1 MILFQY
7 LSNGLI
13 LGGLYA
19 CIAAGFSLVWGVLSI
34 INLLHGSFIV
44 LGSYIAFFSYT
55 VLGIHPFVSV
65 ITSGIVLG
73 ALGYV
78 VQLGLINRVVAQ
90 SVLVTLIL
98 TFGLEL
104 IMNNAMLVAF
114 SANYRKVIL
123 EHSLGV
129 MEIGNIFIPLD
140 RAALVGCGVM
150 TGVGAVFNA
159 AKVEPG
165 STVVC
170 IITGGNNDV
179 VNKLANDFNASQSE
193 YKVVPSYKGSYPD
206 TMNAGIAAFRAG
218 NAPHIIQVFEVG
230 PATMMSAIGAIK
242 PVYQLMK
249 DAGEPFDPKAYLPA
263 ITGYYSTSKG
273 DMLSFPFNSSS
284 MVMWI
289 NKDELKKAGIAE
301 IPKTWPEVFDAAKKL
316 KAAGHTTCGFS
327 NAWATW
333 ANIEQFS
340 AWPNLPIGT
349 KADGLDG
356 FDTVLNFNGPLQ
368 VKHLQNL
375 IDLQKDKTYD
385 YSGRGNASEA
395 RFGSG
400 ECAIFLTSSGYY
412 GTVKATAKFDFTSA
426 PMPYYPDVKG
436 APQNSIIGGA
446 SLWVMGGK
454 KPEEYKGIAK
464 FFTFLSDTNRQAKLH
479 QESGY
484 LPITKAAYEKTKADG
499 FYEKNPTLET
509 PLKELTNKEPTENSR
524 GLRFGNMVQMRDI
537 WAEEIEAALAGQK
550 TAKEALDNAVAR
562 GNAMLRT
569 FEKTAK

>member
-1 MILFQY
+1 MALRQ
-7 LSNGLI
+7 
-13 LGGLYA
+13 
-19 CIAAGFSLVWGVLSI
+19 
-34 INLLHGSFIV
+34 
-44 LGSYIAFFSYT
+44 
-55 VLGIHPFVSV
+55 
-65 ITSGIVLG
+65 LG
-73 ALGYV
+73 AAAA
-78 VQLGLINRVVAQ
+78 VA
-90 SVLVTLIL
+90 VTLAFAATPAHAVI
-98 TFGLEL
+98 EL
-104 IMNNAMLVAF
+104 QWWHAM
-114 SANYRKVIL
+114 
-123 EHSLGV
+123 
-129 MEIGNIFIPLD
+129 
-140 RAALVGCGVM
+140 
-150 TGVGAVFNA
+150 
-159 AKVEPG
+159 
-165 STVVC
+165 
-170 IITGGNNDV
+170 TGGNNDV
-179 VNKLANDFNASQSE
+179 VNKLAEDFNASQTE
-193 YKVVPSYKGSYPD
+193 YKVVPSFKGGYPD

-218 NAPHIIQVFEVG
+218 NAPHIMQVFEVG
-230 PATMMSAIGAIK
+230 TATMMSATGAIK

-249 DAGEPFDPKAYLPA
+249 DAGEPFDPKAYLPT

-273 DMLSFPFNSSS
+273 DMLSLPFNSSS

-289 NKDELKKAGIAE
+289 NKDELKKNNIA

-316 KAAGHTTCGFS
+316 KAAGHPTCGFS

-333 ANIEQFS
+333 AHIEQFS
-340 AWPNLPIGT
+340 AWHNVAIGT
-349 KADGLDG
+349 KANGLDG

-385 YSGRGNASEA
+385 YAGRANAGEA

-412 GTVKATAKFDFTSA
+412 GTAKGTAKFDFTSA
-426 PMPYYPDVKG
+426 PMPYYPDVAG

-454 KPEEYKGIAK
+454 KPEEYKGVAK
-464 FFTFLSDTNRQAKLH
+464 FFTFLSNTDRQVKLH

-484 LPITKAAYEKTKADG
+484 LPITKAAYEKTKASG

-524 GLRFGNMVQMRDI
+524 GLRFGNMVQMRDV

-550 TAKEALDNAVAR
+550 TAQAALDAAVAR
-562 GNAMLRT
+562 GNAMLRA